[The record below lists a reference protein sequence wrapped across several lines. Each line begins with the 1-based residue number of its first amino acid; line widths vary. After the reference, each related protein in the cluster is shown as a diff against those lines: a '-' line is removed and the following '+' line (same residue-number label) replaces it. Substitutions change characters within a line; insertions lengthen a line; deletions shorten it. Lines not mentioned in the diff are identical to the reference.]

1 MVDVHRRGSVS
12 IYLLSLYE
20 CLYVFVSRA
29 QTSSRYS
36 WLWAQIPSILSHM
49 GWSLSYQTH
58 THTEHTQSY
67 RAGIRVLYDCTTTY
81 PSPRPLCLSPSLSFS
96 FSLSLF
102 HTPTY
107 KHSHSVETT
116 SVRGYIREVRG
127 RSWQREE
134 CIAFH
139 NRSSPSTDLSLMA
152 AVSRC
157 VIIAAYPSDPLI
169 MDIYFRKHSP
179 REKRGC

>member
-1 MVDVHRRGSVS
+1 MLVCVCVTGADKQQVQLAVS
-12 IYLLSLYE
+12 PDSFYTESHGLI
-20 CLYVFVSRA
+20 
-29 QTSSRYS
+29 
-36 WLWAQIPSILSHM
+36 IILPN
-49 GWSLSYQTH
+49 TH

-127 RSWQREE
+127 RSWQRGVYCFSQPILSFYRPLIDGR
-134 CIAFH
+134 CIPLCH
-139 NRSSPSTDLSLMA
+139 YRCLSQ
-152 AVSRC
+152 R
-157 VIIAAYPSDPLI
+157 PSDNGYL
-169 MDIYFRKHSP
+169 F
-179 REKRGC
+179 